1 MFHKVL
7 VPLDRSSFAEQ
18 ALGQAAAIARASNGD
33 LDLVVVHEPLPFDGF
48 GDAPW
53 NAEQWKAEE
62 AYLQSI
68 ANELSTG
75 TSVPVTCAVVRGQR
89 VDAICKRAWDIQA
102 DLIVM
107 TSHGR
112 TGINRAWLGSAADGV
127 IRHAAMPVLMLRP
140 AEGNVAPLTERHLF
154 KHVLVPLD
162 GSALAK
168 EALPPAIAL
177 ATCNDATITLLRVV
191 PPVPA
196 ITIDAGL
203 PFVYPSPVATPDD
216 VATGGLVAAAQRELA
231 ALAKDLAEQGVPKVD
246 TEVVVAGQTARAI
259 IEFAGGHGVD
269 VITMSTHGRGAS
281 RLLLGSVAD
290 KVIRAC
296 GLPVLVHRPIAV
308 RNDLRIT
315 EASVVSQ
322 LPALAGA

>member
-7 VPLDRSSFAEQ
+7 VPLDRSSLAEQ
-18 ALGQAAAIARASNGD
+18 ALGQAAAVARASNGE
-33 LDLVVVHEPLPFDGF
+33 LDLVFVHEPFPFDGF

-53 NAEQWKAEE
+53 NAEQLEAEE
-62 AYLQSI
+62 AYLRST
-68 ANELSTG
+68 ANEVSTG
-75 TSVPVTCAVVRGQR
+75 TRVPVTCAVVRGQR
-89 VDAICKRAWDIQA
+89 VDAICKRAWDVQA

-112 TGINRAWLGSAADGV
+112 TGFSRAWLGSAADGV
-127 IRHAAMPVLMLRP
+127 IRHSAIPVLMLHP
-140 AEGNVAPLTERHLF
+140 AEGTVARLAARHLF
-154 KHVLVPLD
+154 TRVLVPLD

-177 ATCNDATITLLRVV
+177 AKCTDATITLLRVV
-191 PPVPA
+191 PPIPA

-203 PFVYPSPVATPDD
+203 PFVDPSPIATPDD
-216 VATGGLVAAAQRELA
+216 VATAGLVDVAKRELA
-231 ALAKDLAEQGVPKVD
+231 AVAEELAEQGVPKVD

-259 IEFAGGHGVD
+259 IEFAEGHGVD
-269 VITMSTHGRGAS
+269 VIAMSTHGRGAS

-290 KVIRAC
+290 KVIRAS
-296 GLPVLVHRPIAV
+296 GLPVLVHRPLGV
-308 RNDLRIT
+308 RNDLTIT